1 MANFTSTPRLAR
13 ASQNSRTLCCAC
25 ATAIPYPGTITTV
38 LAAPRM
44 AAADG
49 CNFPGLGPH
58 PFRRANITW
67 RQQVGGRAIEA
78 TKIAGHSDLEMT
90 GEYTFFMPERQNEL
104 TRRSQEKLA
113 RAIEQ
118 VQSTQ
123 EGPSPEVP
131 GSRASIAAGYDAYP
145 VAGSPAPRLSQICCA
160 ETSTPSGHSFLYD
173 PTRGIGRL
181 RACQRLEADHGASSS
196 FCVECKTAPRTSW
209 PHFARH
215 LAPPGRE
222 RHAAETITAC
232 PHLPKLWPDPLSSRR
247 KGAPLKAV
255 RSFSG

>member
-78 TKIAGHSDLEMT
+78 SKIAGHSDLEMT
-90 GEYTFFMPERQNEL
+90 GDYTFVTPERQNEL
-104 TRRSQEKLA
+104 TRRIQQKLA
-113 RAIEQ
+113 QASKQ
-118 VQSTQ
+118 VENPAAS
-123 EGPSPEVP
+123 PCPEVP
-131 GSRASIAAGYDAYP
+131 
-145 VAGSPAPRLSQICCA
+145 
-160 ETSTPSGHSFLYD
+160 PSSGNGQD
-173 PTRGIGRL
+173 NVP
-181 RACQRLEADHGASSS
+181 
-196 FCVECKTAPRTSW
+196 
-209 PHFARH
+209 
-215 LAPPGRE
+215 LA
-222 RHAAETITAC
+222 TMLIQ
-232 PHLPKLWPDPLSSRR
+232 
-247 KGAPLKAV
+247 
-255 RSFSG
+255 